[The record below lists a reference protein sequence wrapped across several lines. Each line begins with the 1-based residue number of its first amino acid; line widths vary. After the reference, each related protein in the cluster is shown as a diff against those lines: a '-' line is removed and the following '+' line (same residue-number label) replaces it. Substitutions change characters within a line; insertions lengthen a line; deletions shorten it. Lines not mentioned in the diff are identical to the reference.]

1 MDETKIEDEV
11 TLNHIRSISNILPH
25 IKDVQAGASVIVV
38 ITDRLTDWLTLK
50 RKDRQTAVL

>member
-25 IKDVQAGASVIVV
+25 IKDVQAGASVIVA
-38 ITDRLTDWLTLK
+38 ITDRE
-50 RKDRQTAVL
+50 RQID

>member
-25 IKDVQAGASVIVV
+25 IKDVQAGASVIVI
-38 ITDRLTDWLTLK
+38 ITDKQTEKDRLTHK
-50 RKDRQTAVL
+50 